1 MRFIEEGNEV
11 LPDFA
16 PAVQDTWK
24 DCGIYV
30 ASLEPLVAAK
40 ELEFFVQVLVD
51 RIAGDLHE
59 YNAIDVEGILVKL
72 GYAK

>member
-1 MRFIEEGNEV
+1 MRFIEESNEV

-30 ASLEPLVAAK
+30 TSLEPLVAAK
-40 ELEFFVQVLVD
+40 ELEFFVQVLVE
-51 RIAGDLHE
+51 RIADYLHE
-59 YNAIDVEGILVKL
+59 YDAVDVEGILVKL
-72 GYAK
+72 GCTK